1 MGRELSN
8 AAKVRML
15 SRIVVALMN
24 RLGADELRLEMTE
37 LEDLRAFG
45 MAYDTGC
52 VLLALGDP
60 PASPS
65 KGSP

>member
-15 SRIVVALMN
+15 SRIIVALMN
-24 RLGADELRLEMTE
+24 RLGVEELRLEMVE
-37 LEDLRAFG
+37 LENLRAFG
-45 MAYDTGC
+45 MAYEDDQ

-60 PASPS
+60 PAPTT
-65 KGSP
+65 KGPR

>member
-1 MGRELSN
+1 MALELSN
-8 AAKVRML
+8 AAKVRMI

-24 RLGADELRLEMTE
+24 RLGEDEMRLEMSE

-45 MAYDTGC
+45 MAYDNGS

-60 PASPS
+60 PASPT
-65 KGSP
+65 KGSG

>member
-1 MGRELSN
+1 MI
-8 AAKVRML
+8 

-24 RLGADELRLEMTE
+24 RLGEDEMRLEMSE

-45 MAYDTGC
+45 MAYDNGS

-60 PASPS
+60 PASPT
-65 KGSP
+65 KGSG